1 MPLTEAQ
8 VLMLNL
14 LCELKIQGLAEG
26 TATYQ
31 EYTGADALSHRGGR

>member
-8 VLMLNL
+8 TLLLNL
-14 LCELKIQGLAEG
+14 LMELKFQGLAEG

-31 EYTGADALSHRGGR
+31 EYTGTDALDHRR